1 MGRNILILL
10 AVLLCAGELHAL
22 SVDDDKRSQG
32 DNTVKQ
38 QPQDQKIR
46 RLESPEKKRQH
57 LFLPLNRRKESV
69 PTVQFHSRLIFNQL

>member
-32 DNTVKQ
+32 NNTVKQ
-38 QPQDQKIR
+38 QPQDRKNQA
-46 RLESPEKKRQH
+46 PEKSGKKAAAPVST
-57 LFLPLNRRKESV
+57 FK
-69 PTVQFHSRLIFNQL
+69 PTERISADSAVSFPVDI

>member
-38 QPQDQKIR
+38 QPQDRKNQA
-46 RLESPEKKRQH
+46 PEKSGKKTAAPVST
-57 LFLPLNRRKESV
+57 FK
-69 PTVQFHSRLIFNQL
+69 PTERISADSAVSFPVDI

>member
-38 QPQDQKIR
+38 QPENRKNQA
-46 RLESPEKKRQH
+46 PEKS
-57 LFLPLNRRKESV
+57 RKKAAAPVSTFK
-69 PTVQFHSRLIFNQL
+69 PTERISADSAVSFPVDI

>member
-32 DNTVKQ
+32 DNTVTQ
-38 QPQDQKIR
+38 QPQDRKNQA
-46 RLESPEKKRQH
+46 PEKSGKKAAAPVST
-57 LFLPLNRRKESV
+57 FK
-69 PTVQFHSRLIFNQL
+69 PTERISADSAVSFPVDI